1 MSKMRSCPTRCDD
14 YGSRHAPAAREG
26 AGMSSLDASQTNV
39 ETSNAAEREVHVLG
53 ELVYEYTLLVT
64 RVVEYGASAN
74 TLLSGQASPAPEG
87 ARIDFYLEG
96 SVIGPKLTGTVKG
109 VDYLYFRADGRAQL
123 HIHAEI
129 TTEDG
134 KKIALAADGIAIP
147 AQGSPVFQ
155 LRANVTLL
163 TNPPD
168 LAMVDAIHVCATG
181 TVDVSNGQVR
191 VKAYAA

>member
-1 MSKMRSCPTRCDD
+1 MP
-14 YGSRHAPAAREG
+14 
-26 AGMSSLDASQTNV
+26 
-39 ETSNAAEREVHVLG
+39 G
-53 ELVYEYTLLVT
+53 ELVYEYTPLVT
-64 RVVEYGASAN
+64 RVVEYGASADA
-74 TLLSGQASPAPEG
+74 LLSGQVSPEPEG

-96 SVIGPKLTGTVKG
+96 PVIGPKLTGTVKG

-147 AQGSPVFQ
+147 EQGSSLFQ
-155 LRANVTLL
+155 LRENVTLL
-163 TNPPD
+163 TNHPE
-168 LAMVDAIHVCATG
+168 LAWINAIQLWGTG

>member
-1 MSKMRSCPTRCDD
+1 
-14 YGSRHAPAAREG
+14 
-26 AGMSSLDASQTNV
+26 MSSLDASQTNF
-39 ETSNAAEREVHVLG
+39 ETSNFAEREVHVPG
-53 ELVYEYTLLVT
+53 ELVYEYTMLVT
-64 RVVEYGASAN
+64 RVVEYGTSAN

-147 AQGSPVFQ
+147 EQGSPVFQ
-155 LRANVTLL
+155 LRENVTLL
-163 TNPPD
+163 TNHPE
-168 LAMVDAIHVCATG
+168 LSWVNAIQLWATG

>member
-1 MSKMRSCPTRCDD
+1 
-14 YGSRHAPAAREG
+14 
-26 AGMSSLDASQTNV
+26 MSSLDASQTNV

-64 RVVEYGASAN
+64 WVVEYGASAN

-129 TTEDG
+129 TTDDG
-134 KKIALAADGIAIP
+134 PKIALLATGLATAEK
-147 AQGSPVFQ
+147 GSSVFQ
-155 LRANVTLL
+155 LRENVVL
-163 TNPPD
+163 TTNHLD
-168 LAMVDAIHVCATG
+168 YLWVNQIQLWAAG
-181 TVDVSNGQVR
+181 TVDVAKGGVDL
-191 VKAYAA
+191 KAYAV